1 MTKAIITD
9 LNRCVG
15 CLACS
20 VACKAVNNVPIGSYW
35 NKVVRVGPNPIPGG
49 SGSTRRVHV
58 LPAHQLP
65 ALREPQSA

>member
-20 VACKAVNNVPIGSYW
+20 VACKAVNLSLIH
-35 NKVVRVGPNPIPGG
+35 I
-49 SGSTRRVHV
+49 
-58 LPAHQLP
+58 
-65 ALREPQSA
+65 